1 MRKIKFFKSE
11 FYKDNL
17 LLQVYL
23 LMFICLL
30 LLFSVSKGIVTKEG
44 FFMKQCLWII
54 LSTITCIFIKRVD
67 YREYKRFA
75 PVLYMGIIF
84 LLILVLFIGHGRAL
98 RWIRIGWFNFQPS
111 EFAKLI
117 LIITLSSY
125 LAERDLKRLNVFFVS
140 LIITGIPF
148 FLILKQPNLGTA
160 FIFLVISL
168 GILYRAGISKKQCFT
183 LLSTVV
189 LLSPVLWFSM
199 KGYQK
204 ERILTFLNPQRDP
217 LGRGYN
223 LLQSKITIGSGGL
236 IGKGFLQGT
245 QTKLAFLPEYHTDF
259 VFCLLAEEFGFIGI
273 AVLLGIYYFFLM
285 TILKIISS
293 TQERFTQLVGTGIL
307 TMFLF
312 QALINVGMTVGLF
325 PIAGIPLPFISYGG
339 SSLIIS
345 LISVIIL
352 ANIKENS
359 TMF

>member
-1 MRKIKFFKSE
+1 MRKIKLFKSE
-11 FYKDNL
+11 FYKNNL
-17 LLQVYL
+17 LLQVYW

-30 LLFSVSKGIVTKEG
+30 LLFSASKGIITKEG
-44 FFMKQCLWII
+44 FFLKQCLWII
-54 LSTITCIFIKRVD
+54 FGTIACIFIKRVD
-67 YREYKRFA
+67 YREHKRYAFIM
-75 PVLYMGIIF
+75 YIGIIF
-84 LLILVLFIGHGRAL
+84 LLVLVLLVGHGQAS

-117 LIITLSSY
+117 LIIALSSY
-125 LAERDLKRLNVFFVS
+125 LAERNLKRANVFLIS
-140 LIITGIPF
+140 LFIVGIPF
-148 FLILKQPNLGTA
+148 LLILKQPNLGTA
-160 FIFLVISL
+160 FIFLIISL
-168 GILYRAGISKKQCFT
+168 GIFYRAGISKKQCFT
-183 LLSTVV
+183 LLITLV

-259 VFCLLAEEFGFIGI
+259 IFCLLSEEFGFIGI
-273 AVLLGIYYFFLM
+273 VVLLGLYYFFLM
-285 TILKIISS
+285 SILKIISS
-293 TQERFTQLVGTGIL
+293 TQERFAQLVGTGIL

-312 QALINVGMTVGLF
+312 QFLINVGMAVGLF
-325 PIAGIPLPFISYGG
+325 PVAGIPLPFISYGG
-339 SSLIIS
+339 SSLIVS

-352 ANIKENS
+352 VNIRENS